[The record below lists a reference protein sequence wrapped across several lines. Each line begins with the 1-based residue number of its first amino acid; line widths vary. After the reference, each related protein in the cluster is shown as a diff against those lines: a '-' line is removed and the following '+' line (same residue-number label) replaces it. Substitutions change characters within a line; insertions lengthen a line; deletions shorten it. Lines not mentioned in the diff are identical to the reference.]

1 MNLKLLKAITV
12 GLGFLILLAIG
23 ALIFGASRQAEKL
36 GTEKTGP
43 GFAGAGLAEL
53 NGAAIKSMTS
63 AEGRLFLHLSG
74 NGPDRVLVLDAKS
87 GAVLGVIGPQ
97 DK

>member
-1 MNLKLLKAITV
+1 MNLKLLKAITF
-12 GLGFLILLAIG
+12 GLGFLILLATG

-36 GTEKTGP
+36 GADKPGA
-43 GFAGAGLAEL
+43 GFAQAGLKEL

-87 GAVLGVIGPQ
+87 GAVLGVIGPES
-97 DK
+97 K